1 MKDEIVNMDWVKSQS
16 TGFCIRA
23 HLRLQRLGLRRHRA
37 LRALDARHDRCRRAH
52 TVLGGGHARG
62 QRVVDVAA
70 RQIGETR
77 VQVLVRRDNVGR
89 DPRRVCGA
97 ARGRSNEMR
106 AGMRDW
112 KNMKCT
118 HKIVR

>member
-1 MKDEIVNMDWVKSQS
+1 MKDEIIDMDWLKSQS
-16 TGFCIRA
+16 TGSCSRA

-37 LRALDARHDRCRRAH
+37 LRALDARHDRRRRAH

-77 VQVLVRRDNVGR
+77 VQVLVRRDDVGR
-89 DPRRVCGA
+89 DPRRVCSRP
-97 ARGRSNEMR
+97 RGRSNEMR
-106 AGMRDW
+106 AVVRDW
-112 KNMKCT
+112 KDEE
-118 HKIVR
+118 